1 MMRNRTEADAFRKGS
16 SVVLS
21 AIVVAATTL
30 TITVAALMF
39 SDNIL
44 RVQLDASEYE
54 QAKNMLITLADL
66 VEDVSASPLSAHY
79 VRFNV
84 RTSTPRFVSGIHDIS
99 VKVSGQASP
108 VIVGKTGIIE
118 VKGGSLV
125 GTVSMNTLLGDDC
138 LIVDDVSK
146 PLARVY
152 EHQTDGAWITL
163 DYSRVRVTSLGC
175 FYYYDAGNNLSGY
188 LNAVRIAFVN
198 LTIGTTLGSGS
209 LNIVVRSLTT
219 ELTTAIIQS
228 NDVTLSV
235 VLDGDRTENLTING
249 LETVMS
255 GGVQKTVI
263 GTILQVLITDVVVT
277 SQ

>member
-1 MMRNRTEADAFRKGS
+1 MMRTTSKKDALRKGA

-39 SDNIL
+39 SDNVL
-44 RVQLDASEYE
+44 KVQLDVSEYE

-66 VEDVSASPLSAHY
+66 IEDVSASPLSAHY

-84 RTSTPRFVSGIHDIS
+84 RTSSPCFVSDVRDILVS
-99 VKVSGQASP
+99 ISGQAAP
-108 VIVGKTGIIE
+108 AIVGKTGIVE
-118 VKGGSLV
+118 VKGGPLV
-125 GTVSMNTLLGDDC
+125 GTVPMNTLLGEDH
-138 LIVDDVSK
+138 LIIDDVSK

-152 EHQTDGAWITL
+152 EHQTNGAWITL
-163 DYSRVRVTSLGC
+163 DYSRVRVTNHGC
-175 FYYYDAGNNLSGY
+175 FYYYDAGNGLSGY

-198 LTIGTTLGSGS
+198 LTIGVTGGSGS
-209 LNIVVRSLTT
+209 LDIVVRSLSTQ
-219 ELTTAIIQS
+219 LKTAIIPS

-235 VLDGDRTENLTING
+235 VLNGVRTEQLTING
-249 LETVMS
+249 LETIMS
-255 GGVQKTVI
+255 GGEEKPVI
-263 GTILQVLITDVVVT
+263 GTILQVLITEVVVA

>member
-1 MMRNRTEADAFRKGS
+1 MMRTPSKKDALRKGA

-39 SDNIL
+39 SDNVL
-44 RVQLDASEYE
+44 KVQLDVSEYE
-54 QAKNMLITLADL
+54 QAKNMLVTLADL

-84 RTSTPRFVSGIHDIS
+84 RTSTPRFVPGIRDIS
-99 VKVSGQASP
+99 VTVSGQASP
-108 VIVGKTGIIE
+108 VIVGKTGIVE
-118 VKGGSLV
+118 VKGGPLV
-125 GTVSMNTLLGDDC
+125 GTVSMNTLLGEDR

-198 LTIGTTLGSGS
+198 LTIGTTIGSGS
-209 LNIVVRSLTT
+209 LDIVVRSLST
-219 ELTTAIIQS
+219 ELETAIIQS
-228 NDVTLSV
+228 NVVTLSV
-235 VLDGDRTENLTING
+235 ILDGDRTEELTING
-249 LETVMS
+249 LEKIVS
-255 GGVQKTVI
+255 GGVEKDVI
-263 GTILQVLITDVVVT
+263 GTILQVLVTEVVVA